1 MVDFRTYEVVKL
13 EDVAEYARAKQGKLY
28 PSGTTT
34 LQISATRGDIGFLF
48 EPGYIHTKNVAIIP
62 QTGIDPLYFNIAM
75 QRNIDLF
82 MHKYATGI
90 NIQEHE
96 VGKFPIYL
104 HDYETQ
110 KAIVLM
116 FRQLEHEMAVERD
129 MVNTLKDLKNN
140 MLNNMFV

>member
-1 MVDFRTYEVVKL
+1 M
-13 EDVAEYARAKQGKLY
+13 
-28 PSGTTT
+28 
-34 LQISATRGDIGFLF
+34 
-48 EPGYIHTKNVAIIP
+48 
-62 QTGIDPLYFNIAM
+62 YFNIAM

-90 NIQEHE
+90 NIQEHD

-129 MVNTLKDLKNN
+129 TVNALKDLKNN

>member
-1 MVDFRTYEVVKL
+1 MLLSTL
-13 EDVAEYARAKQGKLY
+13 ELSKGSYIQLEQLLY
-28 PSGTTT
+28 KYRQLG
-34 LQISATRGDIGFLF
+34 GDIGFLF

-116 FRQLEHEMAVERD
+116 FRQLEHEMIVERD
-129 MVNTLKDLKNN
+129 TVNALKDLKSN
-140 MLNNMFV
+140 MLKNMFV